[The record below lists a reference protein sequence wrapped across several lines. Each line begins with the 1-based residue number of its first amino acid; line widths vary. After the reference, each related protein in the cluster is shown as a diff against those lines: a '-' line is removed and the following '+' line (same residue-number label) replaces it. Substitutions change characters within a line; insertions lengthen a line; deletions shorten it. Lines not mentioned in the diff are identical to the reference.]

1 MTRATFV
8 TAASPQIGGGH
19 VLRCLALAEGLKA
32 LGVEARFATDR
43 VTRDTVGLLGASPF
57 DVVETAP
64 AEAHRHAVARET
76 DIVIFD
82 SHAFDRAVEQGWQ
95 SLAKVRVTI
104 DDLANRPHDCDVLIS
119 HAAGRTAAVYAG
131 LVPQRCA
138 VLAGP
143 SYALLR
149 PQFAALRRR
158 ALARRQNWP
167 PRRLLIAM
175 GLTDV
180 GGVTRLSVEAAC
192 RTGLP
197 LSIDV
202 VTGQTAVSLPWLREQ
217 AAAGAL
223 RLHIDLDAFGM
234 ADLMAEADIAIG
246 SGGGT
251 SLERCCLG
259 LPSLVIM
266 VADNQRSSVA
276 NLVQAG
282 AVTLVGMLAETMPEQ
297 IAASLAALAND
308 SAALEA
314 QATAAAAVVDGEG
327 VWRVGRVILDR
338 LAAAG

>member
-1 MTRATFV
+1 M
-8 TAASPQIGGGH
+8 
-19 VLRCLALAEGLKA
+19 
-32 LGVEARFATDR
+32 
-43 VTRDTVGLLGASPF
+43 
-57 DVVETAP
+57 
-64 AEAHRHAVARET
+64 
-76 DIVIFD
+76 
-82 SHAFDRAVEQGWQ
+82 
-95 SLAKVRVTI
+95 
-104 DDLANRPHDCDVLIS
+104 
-119 HAAGRTAAVYAG
+119 
-131 LVPQRCA
+131 PQRCA

-149 PQFAALRRR
+149 PQFAELRRR

-167 PRRLLIAM
+167 PRRLSDRD
-175 GLTDV
+175 GPDRRRRRHSPV
-180 GGVTRLSVEAAC
+180 RRGCR

-217 AAAGAL
+217 AAAGTL
-223 RLHIDLDAFGM
+223 RLHVDLDAFGM

-314 QATAAAAVVDGEG
+314 QARAAAAVVDGEG